1 MLAVDVRDAVLVEG
15 PDGEKHWVA
24 PDGGF
29 AVIIDAPPLSSVV
42 VASGLSITHQAEAG
56 DGPLSV
62 SVAPDREREGNQEFD
77 AGILVITPEGTARS
91 VVSTE
96 QILREPPELTK
107 SARTDV
113 FSLRSRLLGRADEG
127 ATITVDGQPVEVSA
141 GGGFHTEVDAPI
153 WPRDIVVVARD
164 PLGTETI
171 RRLEIVGF
179 LDYRGLPW
187 APLVGVV
194 TVAFGILLFVRI
206 PRQRAVVMV
215 ADGDGRL
222 EEIDGD

>member
-1 MLAVDVRDAVLVEG
+1 M
-15 PDGEKHWVA
+15 
-24 PDGGF
+24 
-29 AVIIDAPPLSSVV
+29 
-42 VASGLSITHQAEAG
+42 
-56 DGPLSV
+56 
-62 SVAPDREREGNQEFD
+62 DRYRCRSRRTAMAKGNQSFD
-77 AGILVITPEGTARS
+77 AGILVITPAGTAL
-91 VVSTE
+91 TAFLAAE
-96 QILREPPELTK
+96 ILREPPELTT
-107 SARTDV
+107 SAQTDA

-164 PLGTETI
+164 PLGTETV
-171 RRLEIVGF
+171 RRLEVVGF

-187 APLVGVV
+187 VPMVGLA

-206 PRQRAVVMV
+206 PRQRSVVMV